1 MISCKWRP
9 HPLTCKPPS
18 EWPLLVPA
26 NRLLKQRVPP
36 TQRVAFQRIPCWV
49 GAAQLSSRPAWKS
62 HRVTEKHLLSS
73 CLSASLAVKW
83 YVSRLML
90 INFLIWECTLHFVL
104 PVYFNPGHTWWLLV
118 SFKNVH
124 LSPIRAPYISLC
136 LSLQILVQFFKG
148 SNCTEYYIVRH
159 ATSKA
164 ESLKD

>member
-9 HPLTCKPPS
+9 NPLACKPPG
-18 EWPLLVPA
+18 EWPTLVAA

-49 GAAQLSSRPAWKS
+49 GAAQLSSPPAWKS

-83 YVSRLML
+83 YMSCLML

-104 PVYFNPGHTWWLLV
+104 PVYSFVFIHTHLLNLFRWATWPHV
-118 SFKNVH
+118 LVLSSKLPFASYRDLHITLRPFRISSNV
-124 LSPIRAPYISLC
+124 
-136 LSLQILVQFFKG
+136 
-148 SNCTEYYIVRH
+148 
-159 ATSKA
+159 
-164 ESLKD
+164 